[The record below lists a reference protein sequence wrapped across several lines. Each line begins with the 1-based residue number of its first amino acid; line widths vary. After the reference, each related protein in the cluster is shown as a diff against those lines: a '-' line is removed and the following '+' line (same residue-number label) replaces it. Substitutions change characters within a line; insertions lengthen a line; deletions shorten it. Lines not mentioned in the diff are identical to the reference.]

1 MYITREA
8 YDLKPL
14 FIKQGALSLWGIHL
28 TKWTDSGSI
37 YHLYRF
43 NDFYVEMC
51 CDKHTSS
58 LIRIATFTSP
68 HRLVPN
74 RGKLNLIQLDQS
86 IF

>member
-14 FIKQGALSLWGIHL
+14 FIKQGALFLWGIHL
-28 TKWTDSGSI
+28 TKWTDSGAI

-58 LIRIATFTSP
+58 LIRIATFSSL
-68 HRLVPN
+68 HRLVSKL
-74 RGKLNLIQLDQS
+74 GKRNLFQLD
-86 IF
+86 

>member
-28 TKWTDSGSI
+28 TKWTDRSSI

-51 CDKHTSS
+51 CDKNTNS

-68 HRLVPN
+68 HRLVSN
-74 RGKLNLIQLDQS
+74 LGKLNLIQLDQS
-86 IF
+86 VF